1 MAEELTKL
9 EFTLE
14 DELDGK
20 KLSPTNVDFPTLLD
34 FLGDVKRLV
43 LGNRTTASLA
53 DSRIFIEEGSLKA
66 LPFVAVLL
74 ASNFESEMAKLERTG
89 DLDGIEKGRAEII
102 EKWQT
107 EAQKHPRRVYYIG
120 ATNHPHRISIVNG
133 NHGFQHKSEN
143 AWVPVEKYLTGILE
157 DVGGKQTPNL
167 HLSLPE
173 TRDTYPVAATK
184 EQLGARQ
191 YQLYKTMTVFVGA
204 EQHLITKRYR
214 NIRLLEFI
222 KADVAVDE
230 EALGRLWQHGSEA
243 WRDVGSA
250 SRWLDEL
257 RGN

>member
-1 MAEELTKL
+1 ME
-9 EFTLE
+9 
-14 DELDGK
+14 
-20 KLSPTNVDFPTLLD
+20 
-34 FLGDVKRLV
+34 RLV

-53 DSRIFIEEGSLKA
+53 DSRISIEDGSLRA
-66 LPFVAVLL
+66 VPLVAALL
-74 ASNFESEMAKLERTG
+74 ASNFEYEIAKLARTG

-107 EAQKHPRRVYYIG
+107 EAQKCPRRSYNIG

-133 NHGFQHKSEN
+133 NQGFQHKSEN

-173 TRDTYPVAATK
+173 TGELYPVAATK

-191 YQLYKTMTVFVGA
+191 YQLYKAMTVFVAA
-204 EQHLITKRYR
+204 EQHLVTKRYR
-214 NIRLLEFI
+214 SIRLIEFI
-222 KADVAVDE
+222 KADLAIDE
-230 EALGRLWQHGSEA
+230 EALGRLWHRGSEA
-243 WRDVGSA
+243 WRDVA
-250 SRWLDEL
+250 STSQWLDEL